1 MNYQIIIKGEDK
13 TNSVKNWQQFG
24 DKVEITFCNSEKKY
38 SYREQ
43 DVKIILSALLKESAK
58 QRFEY
63 LKRIATAV
71 SLKNES
77 IGNILAN
84 QYDKIDFV
92 SSESVLSDF
101 LTEKLSYYNKQ
112 YLSNAVYPFG
122 FNESQKN
129 AVEKALTNKLS
140 IIEGPP
146 GTGKTQTILNIIANA
161 IIRGESVAVVS
172 SNNSATKNVL
182 EKLEKY
188 KVDFIAAYLGS
199 RENKQAFIDEQ
210 KNKSFPT
217 FAEWELSAEEK
228 NEVDIELKSLFEKLN
243 KKLQRKNELSHLKQ
257 ELDGIELEYKYF
269 ENNFQNNDSNLFA
282 HFFGNKNSDTI
293 LEIWLYLENYKFI
306 DKYHKTNGLQ
316 KWIKRLKFYIKY
328 GIVDKSVF
336 FISEEADALHYC
348 RKHFYNSKT
357 AEIKNAINTLEKEL
371 NDFDFDRKMKEY
383 SELSLLIFRDKLAR
397 KYERKERTLFEIDE
411 LWKNSEKFIE
421 EYPVVLSTTYSLRSS
436 LSNKIMYDYVIVDE
450 ASQVNLA
457 TGALALSCA
466 KKAVIVG
473 DLKQLPNVVNSE
485 DAEKTDKFFAE
496 YNLPEY
502 YHYKNHSILLSL
514 TEMFP
519 NAPRTLLREHYR
531 CHPKIIDFCNQ
542 KFYNNQLIILSEA
555 KSKRSPLIVYK
566 TVEGS
571 HERNRIN
578 QRQIDVIKNEII
590 PQQNLD
596 KDVSLGIVTP
606 YRNQTNALRQAF
618 AGTNIQAD
626 TVDKFQGRENDVIVL
641 STVDNEISEFADNAN
656 RLNVAVSRAK
666 DQLIVVVNGNDMTQ
680 DTNIGDLV
688 KYVEY
693 NNLEIVQSEISSVFD
708 LLFKCHNEKRLQ
720 YLENKKIVSEYDSEN
735 LLFNEIDEILQEKDF
750 QKFGVK
756 IHIPMRM
763 VLHNTDNLNDEEAKY
778 ALNELTHFDF
788 LIFDKISKLPRLV
801 IEVDGVAFHKKGTPQ
816 SRRDDLK
823 NSILEKI
830 NLPYIRL
837 GTSGSLEKE
846 QIKKK
851 LQILKIQY

>member
-1 MNYQIIIKGEDK
+1 MDYQIIIKGEDK
-13 TNSVKNWQQFG
+13 TNEIKDWSYVGNEIK
-24 DKVEITFCNSEKKY
+24 ITFRNDKTYHYK
-38 SYREQ
+38 RG
-43 DVKIILSALLKESAK
+43 VKIIPSALLTESAK

-63 LKRIATAV
+63 LKHIATAV
-71 SLKNES
+71 SLENEQV
-77 IGNILAN
+77 GNILAN
-84 QYDKIDFV
+84 QYNKIDFV

-101 LTEKLSYYNKQ
+101 LTEKLSCYNKQ
-112 YLSNAVYPFG
+112 YLSSTVYPFG

-146 GTGKTQTILNIIANA
+146 GTGKTQTILNIIATA
-161 IIRGESVAVVS
+161 VMRGESVAVVS

-188 KVDFIAAYLGS
+188 KVNFIAAYLGS

-210 KNKSFPT
+210 KNKSFPN
-217 FAEWELSAEEK
+217 FAEWNLSAEK
-228 NEVDIELKSLFEKLN
+228 QNKVDIKLKSLFEKLN
-243 KKLQRKNELSHLKQ
+243 EKLQRKNELSHLKQ
-257 ELDGIELEYKYF
+257 ELDAIELEYKHF
-269 ENNFQNNDSNLFA
+269 ENNFQNINPNLLTR
-282 HFFGNKNSDTI
+282 FFENKNSDTI

-306 DKYHKTNGLQ
+306 DKYHKTNRLQ
-316 KWIKRLKFYIKY
+316 KWIKRLKFYVKY
-328 GIVDKSVF
+328 GIIDKSVF
-336 FISEEADALHYC
+336 FISEETDILHCC
-348 RKHFYNSKT
+348 REYFYHKKT
-357 AEIKNAINTLEKEL
+357 AEIKNVINTLEKEL
-371 NDFDFDRKMKEY
+371 SDFDFDRKMKEY

-397 KYERKERTLFEIDE
+397 KYEKKEKTVFEIDE

-436 LSNKIMYDYVIVDE
+436 LSHRVMYDYVIIDE

-473 DLKQLPNVVNSE
+473 DLKQLPNVVNNE
-485 DAEKTDKFFAE
+485 DAEKTDKIFVE
-496 YNLPEY
+496 YHFPEHY
-502 YHYKNHSILLSL
+502 RYKNHSILLSL
-514 TEMFP
+514 TEIFP
-519 NAPRTLLREHYR
+519 DAPKTLLREHYR

-542 KFYNNQLIILSEA
+542 KFYNNQLVILSEINSER
-555 KSKRSPLIVYK
+555 KPLIVYK
-566 TVEGS
+566 TVEGK

-596 KDVSLGIVTP
+596 KVVSLGIVTP
-606 YRNQTNALRQAF
+606 YRNQTNALQQAF

-626 TVDKFQGRENDVIVL
+626 TVDKFQGRENDVIIL

-693 NNLEIVQSEISSVFD
+693 NNLDIVQSEIYSVFD
-708 LLFKCHNEKRLQ
+708 LLFKCHNEKRRQ

-735 LLFNEIDEILQEKDF
+735 L
-750 QKFGVK
+750 
-756 IHIPMRM
+756 
-763 VLHNTDNLNDEEAKY
+763 
-778 ALNELTHFDF
+778 
-788 LIFDKISKLPRLV
+788 
-801 IEVDGVAFHKKGTPQ
+801 
-816 SRRDDLK
+816 
-823 NSILEKI
+823 
-830 NLPYIRL
+830 
-837 GTSGSLEKE
+837 
-846 QIKKK
+846 
-851 LQILKIQY
+851 